1 MASTDISTSKLHF
14 GIHTK
19 SPLSSEC
26 TRRVLVIE
34 SPAVSIV
41 ADLLDAFRE
50 DAMTAEHV
58 FRGARKGHRAGIGRI
73 VPVIKSDVG
82 GEAVEETFQVHDI
95 NLYRVALLERRARQV
110 VGLIVEPVIDV
121 GEIDE
126 GQNAREYRLSNAEG
140 VSKIL
145 PLQFW

>member
-1 MASTDISTSKLHF
+1 MA
-14 GIHTK
+14 
-19 SPLSSEC
+19 
-26 TRRVLVIE
+26 
-34 SPAVSIV
+34 
-41 ADLLDAFRE
+41 
-50 DAMTAEHV
+50 AEHV
-58 FRGARKGHRAGIGRI
+58 LRGARKGHRAGIGRI
-73 VPVIKSDVG
+73 VPVIKANVG
-82 GEAVEETFQVHDI
+82 REAVEETFQVHDI

-145 PLQFW
+145 PLQF